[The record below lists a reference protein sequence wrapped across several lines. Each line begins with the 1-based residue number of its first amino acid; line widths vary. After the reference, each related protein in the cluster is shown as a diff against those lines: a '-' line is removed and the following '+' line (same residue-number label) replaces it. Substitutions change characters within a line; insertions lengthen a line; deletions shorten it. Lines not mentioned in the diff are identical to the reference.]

1 MILNVN
7 TANMISQDKATILVV
22 DDTPEN
28 IDVLRG
34 VLKSHYKVKVAINGK
49 QALKLCRSG
58 QPPDLVLLDVM
69 MPGMDGFEVCR
80 RLKAEPSTEGIPV
93 IFVTAMNDAHDEV
106 QGFEAGGVDYI
117 NKPITPAI
125 VLSRVR
131 THLQLR
137 SAYRFIRET
146 FGRYLS
152 DEIVDRLIDSP
163 EGLTLGG
170 EKRHLSIMMADLR
183 GFTSIGERLPA
194 ETVVNMINI
203 FLGRMTEV
211 IQQHQGT
218 IDEFIGDAILAIFG
232 APVQRDDDALRA
244 VRCAVE
250 MQRAMRDVNREYL
263 ALGYPVVEM
272 GIGINTGEV
281 IVGNIGSKKRT
292 KYGVVG
298 RVVNTTSRIES
309 YTIGGQILISDSTR
323 AACQDLLRIDGQM
336 EVMPKGLTEPI
347 TIYDVGGL
355 AGEQPVT
362 LIERGDDVPVCLDA
376 PLDVQLTPL
385 SGTHLGAAFS
395 GQIIALGRRKME
407 IAAEQACSDYSNLK
421 VTFIGA
427 AEQQLP
433 ENIYVKV
440 IAQLDSD
447 QPAFLAHATS
457 LPPDAEQLFT
467 RLRASS
473 CAADSAPVRLL
484 HLTDFHIFSDP
495 RGLIKGI
502 RSNDSLRAVLAHAQ
516 QHYPAPDAMILGGD
530 LAQDEAEDT
539 YQRLA
544 TMLASWAPS
553 PFMVTPGNHANLS
566 ALQGVLIPALQEI
579 SAYSDCLGLS
589 GWQVI
594 ALNSHE
600 QDSVAGQLVDAEL
613 ARLESVLSHNAD
625 KHTLLAIHHPPV
637 PVGSRWMDAIGL
649 KNWDRF
655 WAVVDCFPQVRG
667 VICGH
672 IHQQFDAMR
681 GSVRILGTP
690 STCVQFVPDRD
701 DFCLDGQS
709 PGYRWLELMP
719 DGAIR
724 TGVERIEGFIPPD
737 LNNNEPY

>member
-1 MILNVN
+1 MN
-7 TANMISQDKATILVV
+7 TDNIASQDEATILVV

-34 VLKSHYKVKVAINGK
+34 VLKAHYKVKVAINGE
-49 QALKLCRSG
+49 QALKLCRSD
-58 QPPDLVLLDVM
+58 QPPDLLLLDVM
-69 MPGMDGFEVCR
+69 MPGMDGFDVCR
-80 RLKAEPSTEGIPV
+80 RLKADAATEGIPV
-93 IFVTAMNDAHDEV
+93 IFVTAMNDTHDEV

-163 EGLTLGG
+163 EGLKLGG
-170 EKRHLSIMMADLR
+170 EKRYLSIMMADLR

-194 ETVVNMINI
+194 ETVVQMINI
-203 FLGRMTEV
+203 FLGRMTKV

-232 APVQRDDDALRA
+232 APLQRDDDALRA
-244 VRCAVE
+244 VRCAIE
-250 MQRAMRDVNREYL
+250 MQRAMQDVNREYL
-263 ALGYPVVEM
+263 ALGFPVVEM
-272 GIGINTGEV
+272 GIGINSGEV
-281 IVGNIGSKKRT
+281 IVGNIGSTKRT

-323 AACQDLLRIDGQM
+323 VACQDVLRIDGQM
-336 EVMPKGLTEPI
+336 EVMPKGLSKPI

-355 AGEQPVT
+355 LGEQPVA
-362 LIERGDDVPVCLDA
+362 LIEREDDEPVRLEI
-376 PLDVQLTPL
+376 PLDVQLVPL
-385 SGTHLGAAFS
+385 SGTHLGEAMTA
-395 GQIIALGRRKME
+395 QIIALGRRKME
-407 IAAEQACSDYSNLK
+407 ITAAQACSNFSNLKITFMDAAEQN
-421 VTFIGA
+421 
-427 AEQQLP
+427 LP
-433 ENIYVKV
+433 ETIYAKV
-440 IAQLDSD
+440 ISQLDSD

-457 LPPDAEQLFT
+457 LSPDAEQVFT
-467 RLRASS
+467 RLREAS
-473 CAADSAPVRLL
+473 CGGDSAVVRLL

-495 RGLIKGI
+495 RGLIQGI
-502 RSNDSLRAVLAHAQ
+502 CSNDSLCAVLAHAQ
-516 QHYPAPDAMILGGD
+516 QYYAEPDAVILGGD
-530 LAQDEAEDT
+530 LAQDEAGAT

-544 TMLASWAPS
+544 TMLEPCAPS
-553 PFMVTPGNHANLS
+553 PFMVTPGNHANLP
-566 ALQGVLIPALQEI
+566 ALQRVLIPALQAI
-579 SAYSDCLGLS
+579 SDYSNCLELS

-600 QDSVAGQLVDAEL
+600 QGSVAGQLIDAEL
-613 ARLESVLSHNAD
+613 ARLELVLSNSGD
-625 KHTLLAIHHPPV
+625 KHILVAIHHPPV
-637 PVGSRWMDAIGL
+637 SIGSRWMDAIGL

-655 WAVVDCFPQVRG
+655 WAVIDRFPQVRG

-690 STCVQFVPDRD
+690 STCVQFVPGRD
-701 DFCLDGQS
+701 DFCLDDKS
-709 PGYRWLELMP
+709 PGYRWLDLMP
-719 DGAIR
+719 DGSIQ
-724 TGVERIEGFIPPD
+724 TGIERIEGFIPPD
-737 LNNNEPY
+737 LNNVDPY

>member
-7 TANMISQDKATILVV
+7 IDSIASQDKATILVV

-34 VLKSHYKVKVAINGK
+34 VLKSHYKVKVAISGE
-49 QALKLCRSG
+49 QALKLCRSD
-58 QPPDLVLLDVM
+58 QPPDLMLLDVM
-69 MPGMDGFEVCR
+69 MPGMDGFDVCR
-80 RLKAEPSTEGIPV
+80 RLKADAVTEGIPV
-93 IFVTAMNDAHDEV
+93 IFVTAMNDTHDEV

-125 VLSRVR
+125 VLARVR

-137 SAYRFIRET
+137 AAYRFIRDT

-163 EGLTLGG
+163 EGLKLGG

-194 ETVVNMINI
+194 ETVVQMINI

-250 MQRAMRDVNREYL
+250 MQRAMQDVNREYL
-263 ALGYPVVEM
+263 ALGYPAVEM

-323 AACQDLLRIDGQM
+323 LACRDLLRIDGQM

-355 AGEQPVT
+355 IGEQPVAS
-362 LIERGDDVPVCLDA
+362 IEQGNDEPVRLET
-376 PLDVQLTPL
+376 PLDVRLVVL
-385 SGTHLGAAFS
+385 SGSHLGEAMT

-407 IAAEQACSDYSNLK
+407 ITAAQACSNFSNLKITFINAAEQH
-421 VTFIGA
+421 
-427 AEQQLP
+427 LP
-433 ENIYVKV
+433 EHIYAKV
-440 IAQLDSD
+440 IRQLDAD
-447 QPAFLAHATS
+447 RHGFLAHATS
-457 LPPDAEQLFT
+457 LPPDAEQMFS
-467 RLRASS
+467 RLREAS
-473 CAADSAPVRLL
+473 CGADPAVTRLL

-502 RSNDSLRAVLAHAQ
+502 CSHDSLHAVLIHARR
-516 QHYPAPDAMILGGD
+516 HYPEPDAVILGGD
-530 LAQDEAEDT
+530 LAQDEAEHT

-544 TMLASWAPS
+544 TILEPCAPS

-566 ALQGVLIPALQEI
+566 ALQRTLVPALQDI
-579 SAYSDCLGLS
+579 SSYSDSLALS
-589 GWQVI
+589 AWQVI
-594 ALNSHE
+594 ALNSHA
-600 QDSVAGQLVDAEL
+600 QGSVAGRLAGSEL
-613 ARLESVLSHNAD
+613 ARLESVLSTSAD
-625 KHTLLAIHHPPV
+625 RYTLLAIHHPPV
-637 PVGSRWMDAIGL
+637 SVGSRWMDAIGL
-649 KNWDRF
+649 KNQDDF
-655 WAVVDCFPQVRG
+655 WTVVDRFPQVRG
-667 VICGH
+667 VLCGH
-672 IHQQFDAMR
+672 IHQQFDSMR

-701 DFCLDGQS
+701 DFCLDDKS

-719 DGAIR
+719 DGSIR
-724 TGVERIEGFIPPD
+724 TGVERIEGFIPPNLD
-737 LNNNEPY
+737 NADPY